1 MNAERVHRFS
11 HDAMAC
17 TWGIYVVGLDAAYA
31 AQAARAAFDEIDR
44 LDLELSRF
52 IEHSDIARI
61 NALAAGQWVQVGI
74 DAIECLEAA
83 RQVHSDTN
91 GAFDVT
97 AGSFRTPDCGLRIA
111 DCGLLRPPSSVLS
124 AAAPTTGPHL
134 LRIDRTHRVV
144 TVLADSVIVDLGAIG
159 KGYAVAQ
166 AVAVLRDWSIGAGMV
181 HSGQST
187 VYAFGSPPGESGWT
201 VPIRNP
207 LDPFNSIGEVL
218 LRDRAL
224 SGSGALIHGQH
235 ILDPRTGK
243 PASGPPGA
251 WAVCPSAPLSDA
263 ISTAFMVMSVAE
275 VEEYCS
281 RHPETTALLWL
292 ERTPGSFELV
302 RFGAEV
308 ESRTT
313 NSES

>member
-1 MNAERVHRFS
+1 MSDEKIHRFA

-17 TWGIYVVGLDAAYA
+17 TWGIYVVGQDAAYA
-31 AQAARAAFDEIDR
+31 EQAARAAFDEIDR

-52 IEHSDIARI
+52 IEHSDVARI
-61 NALAAGQWVQVGI
+61 NTLAAGQWVQVGI
-74 DAIECLEAA
+74 DTIECLELAA
-83 RQVHSDTN
+83 KVHADTN

-97 AGSFRTPDCGLRIA
+97 AGSFGKPDCGLRIA
-111 DCGLLRPPSSVLS
+111 DCGFAQRLQ
-124 AAAPTTGPHL
+124 
-134 LRIDRTHRVV
+134 IDRFRRAV
-144 TVLADSVIVDLGAIG
+144 TVLADGVVVDLGAVG
-159 KGYAVAQ
+159 KGYAVGQ
-166 AVAVLRDWSIGAGMV
+166 AVSVLRDWSIGAGMV

-187 VYAFGSPPGESGWT
+187 VYTFGSSPGETGWT

-207 LDPFNSIGEVL
+207 LNPSASIGEVL

-224 SGSGALIHGQH
+224 SGSGTLIHGRH
-235 ILDPRTGK
+235 ILDPRTGR

-251 WAVCPSAPLSDA
+251 WAVCPSAALSDA

-275 VEEYCS
+275 VEEYC
-281 RHPETTALLWL
+281 RCHTETTAMLWL
-292 ERTPGSFELV
+292 ERTPGVFELV

-308 ESRTT
+308 ELRTT

>member
-1 MNAERVHRFS
+1 MSDERIHRFA

-17 TWGIYVVGLDAAYA
+17 TWGIYVVGQDAAYAAYA

-61 NALAAGQWVQVGI
+61 NALGAGQWVQVGI
-74 DAIECLEAA
+74 DVIECLEAA
-83 RQVHSDTN
+83 RQVHADTN

-111 DCGLLRPPSSVLS
+111 PSSVLS

-144 TVLADSVIVDLGAIG
+144 TVLADSIIVDLGAIG

-207 LDPFNSIGEVL
+207 LNPIASIGEVVL
-218 LRDRAL
+218 HDRAL
-224 SGSGALIHGQH
+224 SGSGTLIHGPH
-235 ILDPRTGK
+235 ILDPRTGR

-251 WAVCPSAPLSDA
+251 WAVCPSAALSDA

-275 VEEYCS
+275 VEEYC
-281 RHPETTALLWL
+281 RCHTETTAMLWL
-292 ERTPGSFELV
+292 ERTPGVFELV

-308 ESRTT
+308 ELRTT